1 MRIPALKPGIF
12 VTVLLAIAASLHA
25 QGSGS
30 SSQTPNQQPGQP
42 TQPQQPATPA
52 DANKDAN
59 KDKDQP
65 PVPPVVAGTSQDAPL
80 TGASQPIIGL
90 VSSRSYVLP
99 SVFYYGQ
106 LDSNGANVFGGGS
119 FTFINSIMGSIAIQK
134 VGRAS
139 QLNLGYLIGRS
150 FSNHGGVFDST
161 THELAASELWS
172 RGRWDGFIFD
182 KFLYSS
188 QASLLGGETPFQIIR
203 LNEVAGLAD
212 TGPVILRNTFLP
224 GQGVFTA
231 FGPRL
236 SNALVAQVNNHLS
249 RRTFFTLVGNYNKLS
264 FFNSNLVDSS
274 SAGIQ
279 AGVGYQRSRR
289 DTFAVVYRYNDF
301 WFDQEPVKVHD
312 HVVEAAY
319 QRQLS
324 ERLLLQLG
332 AGPEVSFINAPDV
345 TGATVFS
352 TTRTS
357 WTVDTLLRYQLRRTL
372 SVYGGYD
379 HYLTG
384 GGGFFLAA
392 VTDRAN
398 IGVTRQLSHEWRLDV
413 TASYA
418 HNRNLIPL
426 TNVFGPGTSV
436 PSDASFDSVYGGFE
450 MRRRVGRDSD
460 LFFGY
465 LGRYQTASFRL
476 CEIGICKGTS
486 LVGHQFNFGFAW
498 RLRPVPLG

>member
-1 MRIPALKPGIF
+1 MSCRILKLHALIF
-12 VTVLLAIAASLHA
+12 LLAVAADVRA
-25 QGSGS
+25 QGTGS
-30 SSQTPNQQPGQP
+30 ASQSPTQQPGQP
-42 TQPQQPATPA
+42 TQPAQPTNPA
-52 DANKDAN
+52 ESTKSQ
-59 KDKDQP
+59 DQP
-65 PVPPVVAGTSQDAPL
+65 PVPPVIAGTSQDAPL

-90 VSSRSYVLP
+90 VAARSYVLP
-99 SVFYYGQ
+99 SVYYYGQ
-106 LDSNGANVFGGGS
+106 LDSNGANVFGDGR

-182 KFLYSS
+182 KFQYSS
-188 QASLLGGETPFQIIR
+188 QAALLGGETPFQIIR

-224 GQGVFTA
+224 GQGIFTN

-236 SNALVAQVNNHLS
+236 NNALVAQVNNHLS

-274 SAGIQ
+274 SAGLQ

-301 WFDQEPVKVHD
+301 WFDAEPVKVHD
-312 HVVEAAY
+312 HVVEGAY
-319 QRQLS
+319 QRQLG
-324 ERLLLQLG
+324 ERLLLQVG
-332 AGPEVSFINAPDV
+332 AGPEVSFIDAPDV

-372 SVYGGYD
+372 TVYGGYD
-379 HYLTG
+379 HFLTG

-398 IGVTRQLSHEWRLDV
+398 IGVTRQLSHEWRLDI
-413 TASYA
+413 TGSYA
-418 HNRNLIPL
+418 RNRNLIPL
-426 TNVFGPGTSV
+426 TNVFGVGTSV
-436 PSDASFDSVYGGFE
+436 PSDATFDSVYGGFE
-450 MRRRVGRDSD
+450 MKRRIGRDSD

-476 CEIGICKGTS
+476 CAVGICQGTS